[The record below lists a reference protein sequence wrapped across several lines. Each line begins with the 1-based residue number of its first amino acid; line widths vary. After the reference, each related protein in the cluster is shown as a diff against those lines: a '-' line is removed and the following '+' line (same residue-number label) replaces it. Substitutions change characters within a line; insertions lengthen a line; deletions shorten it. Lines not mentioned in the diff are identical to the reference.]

1 MCRQVAS
8 DPQQG
13 PGGARPASA
22 SHFSRPACLP
32 RGPSSRGSSLAWL
45 PRPETSVDVIPRA
58 RDPGRAGGEGA
69 GRVWNPKG
77 STRRAAP
84 RLPKVWKG
92 SAFFRMFQRVAVV
105 RRCTQYTSRL
115 RSHHLSL
122 TPQGGTGNRK
132 GAAPHHTRAPSLPHV
147 GADRQRGNG
156 CRQEFCYSVE
166 GSR

>member
-58 RDPGRAGGEGA
+58 QDPGRAGGEGA
-69 GRVWNPKG
+69 GRVWNRKG

-122 TPQGGTGNRK
+122 TPQGGLETGEVQ
-132 GAAPHHTRAPSLPHV
+132 PHTTPEHRAFPTWALT
-147 GADRQRGNG
+147 ARGQWVQAG
-156 CRQEFCYSVE
+156 FLLQCGRF
-166 GSR
+166 